1 MKQYIAAIVSSIFL
15 TTIFLLLLIAFQ
27 VDIASLFG
35 LSQNPLSAI
44 SILKDIAVPL
54 AASFGGAVAG
64 ALVAFKLQNNKEER
78 KEKEAELTSLNKTML
93 ALEAQLNDLYTIKKS
108 SILPVCKEPLRFVA
122 IQPLAAVEH
131 VSERVDVTFSTAL
144 IRLKKGTLIQQIRI
158 AEKRYLNVIN
168 TLRRRDSAK
177 EHFDGMTLA
186 AGINTFDVYS
196 LQDLYN
202 VVGPN
207 YLAMLYRI
215 TEDYISLL
223 DDAITSL
230 WEAMKALESVLNEF
244 YKDKDLGRLAY
255 EIDEEKKAILAA
267 TPKPLIE
274 SELAL
279 LKLVGH
285 KSKNE

>member
-1 MKQYIAAIVSSIFL
+1 MKQFIAAIVSSIFL
-15 TTIFLLLLIAFQ
+15 TTIFLLLLIVFQ

-35 LSQNPLSAI
+35 MSQNPPSAI

-64 ALVAFKLQNNKEER
+64 ALVAFKLQSNKEER
-78 KEKEAELTSLNKTML
+78 KEKEEELASLNKTML

-131 VSERVDVTFSTAL
+131 VSERVDVTFATAL

-168 TLRRRDSAK
+168 TLKRRDSAK
-177 EHFDGMTLA
+177 EHFDSKTLA
-186 AGINTFDVYS
+186 EGINTFDVYS
-196 LQDLYN
+196 LQDLYK

-230 WEAMKALESVLNEF
+230 WDAMQALELVSTEF
-244 YKDKDLGRLAY
+244 YKDKGLGKLAY
-255 EIDEEKKAILAA
+255 EIDEEKKAILTA

-274 SELAL
+274 SEVAL

-285 KSKNE
+285 KSRNE